1 MELLEHGTDKGE
13 RCGTVMNQQDVMRE
27 TPTVR
32 LGQRLRR
39 ARLARNLTQGEVA
52 KNQFSVSYVSA
63 VERGQ
68 IRPSLGALE
77 RLAERLQVPVTDL
90 LGDTDLEARFTSP
103 SESRE
108 ASIER
113 YRDDVDSRV
122 REAQVLGFQG
132 ETDDAISMLQRL
144 ANQQLS
150 SRESA
155 MVHWHLARVFA
166 KAGRAD
172 EARREAAIALPFA
185 ERLNDRNLTERI
197 RAQLAE
203 AYAQMGNSALA
214 LDNYRNCLRAIDDGA
229 IADPAF
235 ELSVLFNM
243 GAQYAQ
249 TGDVERAI
257 ESLRKAADLTEAVAN
272 PERMGAVYWS
282 LSQAYSSRGDPAQ
295 ARGYG
300 LRAIAAYEQAENRNL
315 IGQTFNRL
323 GRAYAQAGQVEDAL
337 TQLRAAHEMA
347 TAQQDARG
355 IAEAQRSLAL
365 VYLQEQRVDEAAQA
379 AQEAI
384 ERAEMVGD
392 ARQRADSLLVLAQVQ
407 EQRGEH
413 AAAEHSFSESVDL
426 LRAAEATDRLRE
438 AYAQYSEFLE
448 RRGESKRAYEML
460 KQAYRPSG
468 RGAVTI

>member
-1 MELLEHGTDKGE
+1 
-13 RCGTVMNQQDVMRE
+13 MNQQEVMRE

-77 RLAERLQVPVTDL
+77 KLAERLQVPVTDL

-103 SESRE
+103 AEARE

-113 YRDDVDSRV
+113 YRDDVDNRV
-122 REAQVLGFQG
+122 REAQVLAYQG
-132 ETDDAISMLQRL
+132 HVEDSIAMLQRL
-144 ANQQLS
+144 AGQQLS

-155 MVHWHLARVFA
+155 TVHWQLARSYA
-166 KAGRAD
+166 AGDHAD

-197 RAQLAE
+197 RSQLAD
-203 AYAQMGNSALA
+203 AYSQMGNSALA

-229 IADPAF
+229 ITDPAF
-235 ELSVLFNM
+235 ELTVLFNIGSQHAQM
-243 GAQYAQ
+243 G
-249 TGDVERAI
+249 DFERAI
-257 ESLRKAADLTEAVAN
+257 ENLRKAADLTAEVAS
-272 PERMGAVYWS
+272 PERMGAVYWGLS
-282 LSQAYSSRGDPAQ
+282 LAYSGKGDAAQ
-295 ARGYG
+295 ARSYA
-300 LRAIAAYEQAENRNL
+300 LRAIATYENAENRRL
-315 IGQTFNRL
+315 IGQIYNRL
-323 GRAYAQAGQVEDAL
+323 GRAYAQAGEVDQAL
-337 TQLRAAHEMA
+337 AQLRAAHELA
-347 TAQQDARG
+347 TAQQDTHG
-355 IAEAQRSLAL
+355 VAEAQRSLAL
-365 VYLQEQRVDEAAQA
+365 VYLQEQRVEEAAQA
-379 AQEAI
+379 AANALEH
-384 ERAEMVGD
+384 AETAGD
-392 ARQRADSLLVLAQVQ
+392 ARQRADSLLVIAQVQ

-413 AAAEHSFSESVDL
+413 AAAERSYSQAIDL
-426 LRAAEATDRLRE
+426 LQDADATERLRD
-438 AYAQYSEFLE
+438 AYAAYSEFLE